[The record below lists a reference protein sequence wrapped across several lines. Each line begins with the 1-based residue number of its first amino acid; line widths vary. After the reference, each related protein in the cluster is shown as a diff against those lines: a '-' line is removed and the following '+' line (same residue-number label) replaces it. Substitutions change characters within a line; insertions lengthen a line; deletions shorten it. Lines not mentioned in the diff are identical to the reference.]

1 MPEAPNAPTPAA
13 STQSQSPAP
22 APQGPSNGMDLM
34 ANLSNLGPKPGS
46 TPAPAPKQPDPQK
59 QEAKKPDA
67 PKPEAKKSSSET
79 KTTGDAWEM
88 EAVSLEEPKTEQK
101 TVEEP
106 APYEL
111 KPEAQ
116 TKWKELKSKATE
128 LDHIKPEFEKL
139 KAEYEKLK
147 DTPTKLAPEIE
158 AELTELKRF
167 KAAYDVEG
175 TEEYKTAVL
184 QPYEANMSKI
194 AEVADFAG
202 VPMDKI
208 EAALKETNTLA
219 RARALRTVFDSNPDG
234 PEISSEEIGIV
245 VRAADDLHASVF
257 PKDKE
262 LRSKALEIK
271 SALKGQQETM
281 TAKQREA
288 QEASLTTA
296 TSELYNIMESKLKP
310 MGIFSNQEFT
320 AALKAARPADP
331 TKEPMSAAKQAMSAV
346 MLPQLVT
353 KYNEIATQLKEAK
366 AALKARGEAGAGPG
380 DGGRQ
385 EAPKR
390 TDELDDGR
398 SLMSGLDALIG
409 RR

>member
-1 MPEAPNAPTPAA
+1 MPEAPNAPAPTP
-13 STQSQSPAP
+13 STQSQHSTP

-59 QEAKKPDA
+59 QEAKKPAPDTNKPAEIKKPSDA
-67 PKPEAKKSSSET
+67 
-79 KTTGDAWEM
+79 GEM

-139 KAEYEKLK
+139 KAEFEKIK
-147 DTPTKLAPEIE
+147 ETPNKLAPEIE

-245 VRAADDLHASVF
+245 IRAADDLHASVF

-310 MGIFSNQEFT
+310 MGLFSNQEFT

-380 DGGRQ
+380 ESGRQ
-385 EAPKR
+385 TEAKKGVEP
-390 TDELDDGR
+390 DDGR

>member
-1 MPEAPNAPTPAA
+1 MPEAPTAPAPTP
-13 STQSQSPAP
+13 STQSQPSTP
-22 APQGPSNGMDLM
+22 APQGPSNGADLM

-59 QEAKKPDA
+59 QEAKKPA
-67 PKPEAKKSSSET
+67 PDTNKPAEIKKPS
-79 KTTGDAWEM
+79 DAWEM
-88 EAVSLEEPKTEQK
+88 EAVSLEEPKQEIK
-101 TVEEP
+101 PAEEA
-106 APYEL
+106 APTEL
-111 KPEAQ
+111 KPETKARWAELRAEAQ
-116 TKWKELKSKATE
+116 KLKEIE
-128 LDHIKPEFEKL
+128 PEYEKL

-184 QPYEANMSKI
+184 QPYEANMLKI

-245 VRAADDLHASVF
+245 VRAADDLHANVF

-346 MLPQLVT
+346 VLPQLVT

-380 DGGRQ
+380 ESGRQ
-385 EAPKR
+385 AEAKKGVEP
-390 TDELDDGR
+390 DDGR

>member
-1 MPEAPNAPTPAA
+1 MPEAPTAPAPQAPSA
-13 STQSQSPAP
+13 PQNPAP
-22 APQGPSNGMDLM
+22 APERGASNGAELM
-34 ANLSNLGPKPGS
+34 AGLASLPRPGS
-46 TPAPAPKQPDPQK
+46 QQPAPKPQD
-59 QEAKKPDA
+59 Q
-67 PKPEAKKSSSET
+67 PKPEAKKPAPDTNKPAEIKKPS
-79 KTTGDAWEM
+79 DAWEM
-88 EAVSLEEPKTEQK
+88 EAVSLEEPKQEIK
-101 TVEEP
+101 PAEEA
-106 APYEL
+106 APTEL
-111 KPEAQ
+111 KPETKARWAELRAEAQ
-116 TKWKELKSKATE
+116 KLKEIE
-128 LDHIKPEFEKL
+128 PEYEKL
-139 KAEYEKLK
+139 KAEFEKIK
-147 DTPTKLAPEIE
+147 ETPNKLAPEVE

-175 TEEYKTAVL
+175 TEEYETAVL
-184 QPYEANMSKI
+184 QPYEANMLKI

-245 VRAADDLHASVF
+245 VRAADDLHANVF

-380 DGGRQ
+380 ESGRQ
-385 EAPKR
+385 TEAKKGVEP
-390 TDELDDGR
+390 DEGR
-398 SLMSGLDALIG
+398 SLMSSLDALVG